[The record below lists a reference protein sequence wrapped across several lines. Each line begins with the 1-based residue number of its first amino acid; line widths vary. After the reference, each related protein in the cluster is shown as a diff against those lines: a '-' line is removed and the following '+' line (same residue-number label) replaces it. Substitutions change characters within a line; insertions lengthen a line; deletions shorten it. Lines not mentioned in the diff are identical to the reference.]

1 MISVDF
7 DITGQPLVIYYG
19 FVKYLTKSGNKLRQ
33 CFSSKTAFD
42 SFRRKVLY
50 NILSKFGIR
59 MQLVRLVEMHLNGT
73 YSYVWL
79 GKHV

>member
-1 MISVDF
+1 
-7 DITGQPLVIYYG
+7 
-19 FVKYLTKSGNKLRQ
+19 
-33 CFSSKTAFD
+33 
-42 SFRRKVLY
+42 LY

-79 GKHV
+79 GKHMSDKLPNKNGLKCGEALLPVFALDYATQKVQTNQKGLN